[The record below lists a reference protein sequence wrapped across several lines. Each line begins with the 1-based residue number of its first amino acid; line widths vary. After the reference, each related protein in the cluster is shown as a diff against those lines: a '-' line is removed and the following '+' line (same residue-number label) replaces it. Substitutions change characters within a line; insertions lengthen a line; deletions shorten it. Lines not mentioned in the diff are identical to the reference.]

1 MTNYFSGV
9 AQLVEQVAVN
19 HFVGG
24 SSPSSG
30 AAFLPD
36 YKIYIHH
43 MKHYIFLIVLT
54 MNACTKNLMP
64 PDAPKKP
71 QELTLH
77 GETRVDDYYWMRLT
91 DEQKLARNPDKQTR
105 DVLAYINEERQY
117 IKTSLAHTEG
127 LQEKIFNEIVGRIK
141 KDDSTVPYLDNGYYY
156 YRRFESKKEYA
167 IHCRKKGSLETAEE
181 ILLDEN
187 ELAEGH
193 DYFALGDYNVSPDNQ
208 WLAYSVDT
216 LSRRFYTVFFKNL
229 ATGEVLAKAVP
240 NTTGSVAWANDNK
253 TVFYTSKNK
262 VTLLSEKIYRHMM
275 GTDYAND
282 ELVYIE
288 DDETFYTGVYR
299 SKSGKYIIIWNSSTL
314 VSDYHIL
321 SADDPDGEFRNFT
334 PRGTEHEYNIEHFGD
349 HFYILTN
356 WQALNSRLM
365 KTPDTATDMSNW
377 KEVISHR
384 DDVHLL
390 GMEIFSEHIVL
401 NERRDGLRGLRVIN
415 LKNGR
420 DQYIDF
426 QEKTHAAY
434 IGINEEFNTNV
445 LRYSYNSMMTPESI
459 IDYNMDTGERTL
471 LKQREVVG
479 GYDQDA
485 YQDET
490 RYATSKDGQRI
501 PIYLVYRKDL
511 KKDGVQPLLLYSY
524 GSYGSTEDPYFSIVR
539 LSLLDR
545 GFIYAITNIRGSQ
558 IFGRQS
564 YEDGKMLNKKNTFY
578 DFIDAGK
585 YLVEQG
591 YTDPNQLFCEGGSAG
606 GLLIGAV
613 VNMAPE
619 LWKGALAEVPF
630 VDVVTTMEDATIPL
644 TSNEWDE
651 WGDPREEK
659 EYRYMLSYSP
669 YDQIQDN
676 EYPNML
682 VTAGYFDS
690 QVQYWEPLK
699 YIAKLR
705 DHWLGSNKL
714 YLHINMEAGHG
725 GKSGRFRRYR
735 EYALELAFMLDL
747 AGITR

>member
-1 MTNYFSGV
+1 
-9 AQLVEQVAVN
+9 
-19 HFVGG
+19 
-24 SSPSSG
+24 
-30 AAFLPD
+30 
-36 YKIYIHH
+36 
-43 MKHYIFLIVLT
+43 
-54 MNACTKNLMP
+54 
-64 PDAPKKP
+64 
-71 QELTLH
+71 LTLH

-91 DEQKLARNPDKQTR
+91 DEQKLARNPDKQTT

-321 SADDPDGEFRNFT
+321 SADDPGGKFRNFT
-334 PRGTEHEYNIEHFGD
+334 PRGTEHEYSIEHFGD

-426 QEKTHAAY
+426 KEKTHAAY
-434 IGINEEFNTNV
+434 IGINEEFNTNI

-459 IDYNMDTGERTL
+459 IDSNMDTG
-471 LKQREVVG
+471 
-479 GYDQDA
+479 A
-485 YQDET
+485 
-490 RYATSKDGQRI
+490 
-501 PIYLVYRKDL
+501 
-511 KKDGVQPLLLYSY
+511 
-524 GSYGSTEDPYFSIVR
+524 
-539 LSLLDR
+539 
-545 GFIYAITNIRGSQ
+545 
-558 IFGRQS
+558 
-564 YEDGKMLNKKNTFY
+564 
-578 DFIDAGK
+578 
-585 YLVEQG
+585 
-591 YTDPNQLFCEGGSAG
+591 
-606 GLLIGAV
+606 
-613 VNMAPE
+613 
-619 LWKGALAEVPF
+619 
-630 VDVVTTMEDATIPL
+630 
-644 TSNEWDE
+644 
-651 WGDPREEK
+651 
-659 EYRYMLSYSP
+659 
-669 YDQIQDN
+669 
-676 EYPNML
+676 
-682 VTAGYFDS
+682 
-690 QVQYWEPLK
+690 
-699 YIAKLR
+699 
-705 DHWLGSNKL
+705 
-714 YLHINMEAGHG
+714 
-725 GKSGRFRRYR
+725 
-735 EYALELAFMLDL
+735 
-747 AGITR
+747 

>member
-1 MTNYFSGV
+1 M
-9 AQLVEQVAVN
+9 
-19 HFVGG
+19 
-24 SSPSSG
+24 
-30 AAFLPD
+30 
-36 YKIYIHH
+36 
-43 MKHYIFLIVLT
+43 
-54 MNACTKNLMP
+54 
-64 PDAPKKP
+64 
-71 QELTLH
+71 
-77 GETRVDDYYWMRLT
+77 
-91 DEQKLARNPDKQTR
+91 
-105 DVLAYINEERQY
+105 
-117 IKTSLAHTEG
+117 
-127 LQEKIFNEIVGRIK
+127 
-141 KDDSTVPYLDNGYYY
+141 
-156 YRRFESKKEYA
+156 
-167 IHCRKKGSLETAEE
+167 
-181 ILLDEN
+181 
-187 ELAEGH
+187 
-193 DYFALGDYNVSPDNQ
+193 
-208 WLAYSVDT
+208 
-216 LSRRFYTVFFKNL
+216 FFKNL

-321 SADDPDGEFRNFT
+321 SADDPGGKFRNFT
-334 PRGTEHEYNIEHFGD
+334 PRGTEHEYSIEHFGD

-426 QEKTHAAY
+426 KEKTHAAY
-434 IGINEEFNTNV
+434 IGINEEFNTNI

-479 GYDQDA
+479 GYNQDA

-511 KKDGVQPLLLYSY
+511 KKDGAQPLLLYSY

-564 YEDGKMLNKKNTFY
+564 YDCL
-578 DFIDAGK
+578 
-585 YLVEQG
+585 L
-591 YTDPNQLFCEGGSAG
+591 YTSPS
-606 GLLIGAV
+606 
-613 VNMAPE
+613 
-619 LWKGALAEVPF
+619 
-630 VDVVTTMEDATIPL
+630 
-644 TSNEWDE
+644 
-651 WGDPREEK
+651 PR
-659 EYRYMLSYSP
+659 
-669 YDQIQDN
+669 D
-676 EYPNML
+676 
-682 VTAGYFDS
+682 
-690 QVQYWEPLK
+690 
-699 YIAKLR
+699 
-705 DHWLGSNKL
+705 
-714 YLHINMEAGHG
+714 
-725 GKSGRFRRYR
+725 
-735 EYALELAFMLDL
+735 
-747 AGITR
+747 

>member
-1 MTNYFSGV
+1 MNPALSTALQEPQTDKNANKDPACNIGRDIQTVAAHIVHEKMHSQEQVQAKEDYKQFFRVQVGEICNCRHEVNYIRRANDLKHDSAAHPGNCTFDPFCNEPKFLSFFYKNYSGV

-36 YKIYIHH
+36 HQSHIHH

-54 MNACTKNLMP
+54 MNACAKNLMP
-64 PDAPKKP
+64 PDAPQKP

-91 DEQKLARNPDKQTR
+91 DEQKLARNPDPQTR
-105 DVLAYINEERQY
+105 DVLDYIDGEREY
-117 IKTSLAHTEG
+117 IKTGLAHTEG
-127 LQEKIFNEIVGRIK
+127 LQEKGFNEIVGRIK

-167 IHCRKKGSLETAEE
+167 IHCRKKGSLEAAEE
-181 ILLDEN
+181 IMLDEN
-187 ELAEGH
+187 GLAEGH
-193 DYFALGDYNVSPDNQ
+193 DYFALGNYNVSPNNQ

-253 TVFYTSKNK
+253 TVFYTLKNK

-334 PRGTEHEYNIEHFGD
+334 PRGTEHEYSIEHFGD

-377 KEVISHR
+377 KEVIPHR

-490 RYATSKDGQRI
+490 QYATARDGQRI
-501 PIYLVYRKDL
+501 PVYLVYRKDL
-511 KKDGVQPLLLYSY
+511 KKMVPSHCF
-524 GSYGSTEDPYFSIVR
+524 STAMAP
-539 LSLLDR
+539 
-545 GFIYAITNIRGSQ
+545 
-558 IFGRQS
+558 
-564 YEDGKMLNKKNTFY
+564 
-578 DFIDAGK
+578 
-585 YLVEQG
+585 
-591 YTDPNQLFCEGGSAG
+591 TDPRKILISALSGSVSWTG
-606 GLLIGAV
+606 VLSMPSPISGAARYLAASPMKTGKCSIRKTPFTISLTLGNTWLNRV
-613 VNMAPE
+613 IPIQANYSARAAAP
-619 LWKGALAEVPF
+619 
-630 VDVVTTMEDATIPL
+630 
-644 TSNEWDE
+644 
-651 WGDPREEK
+651 GDC
-659 EYRYMLSYSP
+659 
-669 YDQIQDN
+669 
-676 EYPNML
+676 
-682 VTAGYFDS
+682 
-690 QVQYWEPLK
+690 
-699 YIAKLR
+699 
-705 DHWLGSNKL
+705 
-714 YLHINMEAGHG
+714 
-725 GKSGRFRRYR
+725 
-735 EYALELAFMLDL
+735 
-747 AGITR
+747 